1 MFLQL
6 TLAVLVQGVAGQ
18 LCPLVPIMPDTFIF
32 RREMF
37 TFWATETIYNGETF
51 FSKVEQRPS
60 ILGKSSSVLV
70 MPGLNVVG
78 SSSKSFCLPW
88 NYCNFEVYD
97 CNGQV
102 VYRGE
107 VGQVASVSD
116 PTSQV
121 TVYKLL
127 DKEGNYLG
135 RSTALPSLLPR
146 LGGINSKSQSAVSIR
161 DTGDA
166 IVLDLRRDP
175 NQLWVTHWTG
185 TLNAP
190 GMSGFGNAEKVP
202 LADPVLVTF
211 LISNNFRNKGLFSP
225 LVNFFLLA
233 MAAGLV
239 VFLYWRYQHSKE
251 EEEEEYDIRNLQI
264 MDSLPLLEDLL
275 AARRRQGPTGFEQSE
290 NCSQSCSQT
299 LQLRGEAWAHM
310 SIALNKKRERE
321 LAKAENVRLRERV
334 KKLNM
339 IQNNLLKQVSMLM
352 TEREE
357 LKRLERRKS
366 PRGKTSSLT
375 SSCTSLGAPGMS
387 FDRMAELN
395 AFVKNGAHKNGDA
408 KVQEPFEEMLRE
420 VEAGAQDSPERS
432 VSESVRSRNSQELLR
447 QIRQQTCCY
456 AATRAAVSPRP
467 VSPGLRRRDPGIP
480 SYADVMALPLKESGC
495 GSPEKQD
502 DLMQSFVQHFA
513 AYTRQN
519 DASPAS

>member
-1 MFLQL
+1 MKYAQQKRGGRTAIF
-6 TLAVLVQGVAGQ
+6 AGT
-18 LCPLVPIMPDTFIF
+18 CADEPVPTVCFDLSDSAG
-32 RREMF
+32 RE
-37 TFWATETIYNGETF
+37 
-51 FSKVEQRPS
+51 
-60 ILGKSSSVLV
+60 
-70 MPGLNVVG
+70 
-78 SSSKSFCLPW
+78 LP
-88 NYCNFEVYD
+88 
-97 CNGQV
+97 
-102 VYRGE
+102 
-107 VGQVASVSD
+107 
-116 PTSQV
+116 PTSQ
-121 TVYKLL
+121 
-127 DKEGNYLG
+127 
-135 RSTALPSLLPR
+135 STPMSFSLSAPSLEEHYGALLQR
-146 LGGINSKSQSAVSIR
+146 EEQAHQRTEEKLRMAQEQMR
-161 DTGDA
+161 RMQD
-166 IVLDLRRDP
+166 DLQKRE
-175 NQLWVTHWTG
+175 LE
-185 TLNAP
+185 
-190 GMSGFGNAEKVP
+190 FEEEKKE
-202 LADPVLVTF
+202 LMDM
-211 LISNNFRNKGLFSP
+211 IDE
-225 LVNFFLLA
+225 
-233 MAAGLV
+233 
-239 VFLYWRYQHSKE
+239 KE
-251 EEEEEYDIRNLQI
+251 EI
-264 MDSLPLLEDLL
+264 L
-275 AARRRQGPTGFEQSE
+275 AWEQS
-290 NCSQSCSQT
+290 
-299 LQLRGEAWAHM
+299 QLEQRVQQ
-310 SIALNKKRERE
+310 ERE